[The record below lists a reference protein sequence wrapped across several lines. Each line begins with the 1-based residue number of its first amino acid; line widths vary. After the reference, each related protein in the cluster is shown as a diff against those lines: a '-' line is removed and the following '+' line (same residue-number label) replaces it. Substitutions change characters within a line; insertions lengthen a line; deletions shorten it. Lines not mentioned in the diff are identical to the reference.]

1 MTTVRALV
9 AIPLLALTLAACS
22 DDDSGSPAPTTASPT
37 TQAADGGAILIE
49 VTVGTDSGEERIEQV
64 PLGSYVTLT
73 ITDPSAAQTYHLHG
87 YDLEQEVAAGE
98 PASFSFTADQAGT
111 FEVESHET
119 EEVLVVLEVS

>member
-22 DDDSGSPAPTTASPT
+22 DDDSGTPAPTTATPT
-37 TQAADGGAILIE
+37 TLADGGAILIE

-64 PLGSYVTLT
+64 PLGSYVTLI

-87 YDLEQEVAAGE
+87 YDLEQEVPAGE

>member
-9 AIPLLALTLAACS
+9 AIPLLALTHAACS
-22 DDDSGSPAPTTASPT
+22 DDDSGTPAPTTATPT
-37 TQAADGGAILIE
+37 TLADGGAILIE

-73 ITDPSAAQTYHLHG
+73 ITDPAADQTYHLHG
-87 YDLEQEVAAGE
+87 YDLEQEVAAGQ
-98 PASFSFTADQAGT
+98 PASFSFTADEAGT